1 MPEVTVDI
9 EGGPGSDSGSDRFK
23 LRLGLGPV
31 VTVTAT
37 SSKQNAIIVMIAAAT
52 RTRRLTVLL
61 VMVVERLGAGNRD
74 FTVAGL
80 GLQLYCSPPAGE
92 MESGNDSAGRTES
105 DSDSKKK

>member
-61 VMVVERLGAGNRD
+61 VMVVERLGAGNCD

-92 MESGNDSAGRTES
+92 MESNDSAGRTES